1 MSMTEPQPSST
12 QPATSTSDAAR
23 AFALPEHERADNG
36 YAPSRLMEYLN
47 VIYPWRKFIVIGTLF
62 ATLVATVVSF
72 LLPEWYKSSAT
83 ILVPPQSDLVGL
95 TRLLGGATGFGS
107 NLGSA
112 AESVFG
118 KSKSADDIDRY
129 EAIFDSRR
137 LRLAVIEK
145 FDLIKQYEFDSPS
158 TKEPIKKTLE
168 ELDKNLIFKNNRNN
182 TVTITAY
189 FKGDSVKAAEMVNYV
204 IALIDSINR
213 ELATENAR
221 YQRKFIERRYAEAQ
235 AELKAAEERL
245 NAFQK
250 TYRVGE
256 VREQVKA
263 SLEASA
269 QIEALAVQSEVEYN
283 VLRKSLGDSHPEVLQ
298 ARDKAAEL
306 RRQAKK
312 FEFGGLSSDLIIPL
326 AKMPDL
332 GMEYLRLYREV
343 LLQTKIVEFLVPQYE
358 QAKLQEARD
367 TPTLLVLDRGY
378 VPEWKDKPKR
388 LLIIL
393 VGFFVGLFLSLS
405 LVILQHELAKL
416 SREPWFQLLRKMFS
430 LR

>member
-1 MSMTEPQPSST
+1 
-12 QPATSTSDAAR
+12 
-23 AFALPEHERADNG
+23 
-36 YAPSRLMEYLN
+36 
-47 VIYPWRKFIVIGTLF
+47 
-62 ATLVATVVSF
+62 
-72 LLPEWYKSSAT
+72 
-83 ILVPPQSDLVGL
+83 
-95 TRLLGGATGFGS
+95 
-107 NLGSA
+107 
-112 AESVFG
+112 
-118 KSKSADDIDRY
+118 
-129 EAIFDSRR
+129 
-137 LRLAVIEK
+137 
-145 FDLIKQYEFDSPS
+145 
-158 TKEPIKKTLE
+158 
-168 ELDKNLIFKNNRNN
+168 
-182 TVTITAY
+182 
-189 FKGDSVKAAEMVNYV
+189 VKAAEMVNYV

-298 ARDKAAEL
+298 ARDKATEL

-312 FEFGGLSSDLIIPL
+312 FELGGLSSDLIIPL